1 MSALFRRLL
10 TCIQQTDMYE
20 KKLDSLKYGLLDVS
34 FFLRKHVM
42 PFPEA
47 WKRKSA
53 QSEHFTKKSSS
64 VRGQDKT

>member
-1 MSALFRRLL
+1 MLLDRRAAVSALFRRLL

-34 FFLRKHVM
+34 GFFFFFLRNLVM

-47 WKRKSA
+47 
-53 QSEHFTKKSSS
+53 
-64 VRGQDKT
+64 